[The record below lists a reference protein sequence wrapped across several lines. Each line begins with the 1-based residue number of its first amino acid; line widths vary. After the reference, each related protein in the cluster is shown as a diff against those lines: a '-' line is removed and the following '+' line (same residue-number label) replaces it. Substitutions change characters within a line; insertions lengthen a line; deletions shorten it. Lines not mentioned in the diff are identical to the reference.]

1 MILNAWNVI
10 VKQKLHTSLI
20 QFLMTK
26 AKDLHDGVYLD
37 FVKQFAEYGKVF
49 EVSTEKRNVF

>member
-20 QFLMTK
+20 QFLLTK
-26 AKDLHDGVYLD
+26 AKDLHDGVHLD
-37 FVKQFAEYGKVF
+37 FVK
-49 EVSTEKRNVF
+49 